1 MALRFVV
8 MPVER
13 RAGGEGMDQGVG
25 GERIYAIGG
34 RLRGDENDAEI
45 QKTCILV
52 YILISMQAKSREK
65 AKERRQMYV
74 WRGEG
79 KERYSVVVIA
89 QKRRTLR
96 PIRAYPDYLLEGT
109 GVCMPN
115 V

>member
-1 MALRFVV
+1 MREWIRVL
-8 MPVER
+8 
-13 RAGGEGMDQGVG
+13 GESVYMLLAEDCG
-25 GERIYAIGG
+25 
-34 RLRGDENDAEI
+34 GDENDAEI

-96 PIRAYPDYLLEGT
+96 PMRAYRDYLLEGT